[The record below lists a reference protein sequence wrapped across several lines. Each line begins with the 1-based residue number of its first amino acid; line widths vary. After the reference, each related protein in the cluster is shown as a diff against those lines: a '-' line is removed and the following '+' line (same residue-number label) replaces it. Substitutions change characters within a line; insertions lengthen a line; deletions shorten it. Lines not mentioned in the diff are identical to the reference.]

1 MKIGRFSIPVALSGT
16 AIALIV
22 IQLALVSAFAA
33 RYLYQRWTCPLAWTR
48 AVGADPEASA
58 HGRYLSLQLTVD
70 GCQSTLPSAKLAT
83 FPRDVN
89 GAVKPGPFVLRSQS
103 SQPAY
108 FNAYLKVV
116 NNKLVAVRVEGQE
129 DATAGEGITAM
140 PGTSC
145 DQMSLDA
152 PVDFL
157 LAKHTY
163 SPLPLKPGQELWVE
177 VTVPPKGPP
186 QPVQVALKQDGVW
199 KPLGFQ

>member
-1 MKIGRFSIPVALSGT
+1 MKIGRLSFPFSLSG
-16 AIALIV
+16 AVIALIV

-33 RYLYQRWTCPLAWTR
+33 KYLYQRWTCPLAWTR
-48 AVGADPEASA
+48 AVAQDPQTPM
-58 HGRYLSLQLTVD
+58 HGRYLRLQLMVD

-89 GAVKPGPFVLRSQS
+89 GAVKPGQYALRPEP
-103 SQPAY
+103 QPAY

-129 DATAGEGITAM
+129 DSTIGEGITAM

-145 DQMSLDA
+145 DQMSVDA
-152 PVDFL
+152 PVDFY
-157 LAKHTY
+157 LARHTP

-177 VTVPPKGPP
+177 VTLPPKGTP
-186 QPVQVALKQDGVW
+186 QPVQLALKQDGVW
-199 KPLGFQ
+199 KPLGYE